1 MILTGLS
8 DVSSTKNLKGWD
20 FPGGPVIKTL
30 SFHCRGHWSSR
41 WLGKFLMSGG
51 AAKTKQNK
59 KPEQV
64 GKMINKRDRARKG
77 LIQGQA
83 AEAH

>member
-1 MILTGLS
+1 MPSPNTDLPFLQ
-8 DVSSTKNLKGWD
+8 SSLGED
-20 FPGGPVIKTL
+20 FPDGPVVKTL

-41 WLGKFLMSGG
+41 CLGKFLMAGG

>member
-1 MILTGLS
+1 MPSPNTDLPFLQ
-8 DVSSTKNLKGWD
+8 SSLGED
-20 FPGGPVIKTL
+20 FPDGPVIKTL